1 MILLSLKERL
11 LFSRAYDRSREE
23 PAATVD
29 WDGGGREEPPFI
41 PRTGVVMTEASFQP
55 TETTPAWR
63 MAGMETLVP
72 LRLAQPD
79 SWAGHI
85 PFAFWIIGAHK
96 PRLLVELGVHTG
108 NSYCAFNQAVAHLG
122 LDTQSFGIDH
132 WLGDPQAGFYGED
145 VLAEL
150 RTHHDPL
157 YGQFSS
163 LLRMSFE
170 DGRGH
175 VTDGSVD
182 LLHIDGLHTYE
193 AVREDFE
200 TWRDKMSDRGIVLF
214 HDTDVHTGD
223 FGVWKFWEE
232 ISARYPSFEFKNSN
246 GLGVAY
252 VGTQP
257 IDDHDLAAL
266 FAAGDGPERDKIRT
280 YFMRLGAV
288 PITELRLAKVT
299 QDLGNVSLKWDAM
312 RADVG
317 EIEKDRLALRRERDA
332 LRQPAE
338 NWENLTLHCREG
350 LTVELPVLAT
360 IARRLYN
367 TDNPEA
373 LRDRHVLKRL
383 LTRVHEEGSCGYLRL
398 DRPRHEAFI
407 KDRVLSRLRPPPP
420 PPVSPPEEAPAPRPL
435 DPLRESG
442 LFDEDFYALSQEAR
456 NEGRDPLEHYLDV
469 GEAQGIQ
476 PSARFEPAYY
486 ARRYPDIRANG
497 MGLLRHY
504 AFFGQNE
511 GREGLSPAQRMVIPD
526 LDAPRNERVLVVL
539 HEASRTGAPIL
550 GCDIIQ
556 RLHEHRDVVV
566 LLKKGGPLRFSLEDL
581 GIPVIDLPPDAALT
595 REDMSAVGHR
605 LAETLRPSYAIANSA
620 ETRDIIAPLALA
632 GVGVIALI
640 HEFSAN
646 VRPPDQAHDILVWAH
661 RLVFPAQVVADSFLT
676 DHPYLA
682 QRHHEILPQG
692 LPLPP
697 SRITQSVS
705 ADDKTLSRLRP
716 QGCETDFLVV
726 GLGRVQLRK
735 GVDLFLTMASQVLR
749 AQPDARIRFAW
760 VGDGYSPDDGM
771 EFSTYLTDQ
780 INREG
785 LGDRFVLAG
794 EVDDLSK
801 VHAMTDLVVLT
812 SRLDP
817 MPNTSIE
824 ALSLGV
830 PVVCFDRASGIA
842 EVLSADDDTRALVV
856 PYLDTAAMARVVI
869 DLHADTNQRD
879 ALSQAARR
887 VASTRFDMAR
897 YVETL
902 DYMGQETHDAIKA
915 MDHDLTVISAAD
927 VFDSAFHSPV
937 GETLNDDE
945 ALKAYLLRNRLVGA
959 DSGNENHVGLRR
971 PFPGFNPL
979 AYAEAVGALDGDRD
993 PLALWLE
1000 AGRPTGPWLHPVIDL
1015 KTANSLVPAD
1025 AKVLLHGHFHYVD
1038 LVEDFLERLAA
1049 DGLVCDLV
1057 LTTTDEDRCIALRHL
1072 LEPRA
1077 NSRDQVMLVPNRG
1090 RDIGAFLTGLV
1101 DLVDQEY
1108 QIIGHVHGKK
1118 STHLGDGEVWR
1129 DFLWENLIGGQTRAA
1144 SAAVSA
1150 LLSDPTLGLVFP
1162 EDPNLCGWDL
1172 NLDIARDLSRRMG
1185 RETPLP
1191 RFPDWPNGTM
1201 FWARRKALAPLFS
1214 LGLDWTD
1221 YPEEPAPVDGT
1232 VLHALERL
1240 IPIAAEQAGLSFA
1253 TTHLRGVNR

>member
-1 MILLSLKERL
+1 
-11 LFSRAYDRSREE
+11 
-23 PAATVD
+23 
-29 WDGGGREEPPFI
+29 
-41 PRTGVVMTEASFQP
+41 MTQASFP
-55 TETTPAWR
+55 STEITPAWR
-63 MAGMETLVP
+63 KAGLETLVP

-108 NSYCAFNQAVAHLG
+108 NSYCAFNQAIAHLG
-122 LDTQSFGIDH
+122 LDTKSLGIDH

-145 VLAEL
+145 ILAEL

-157 YGQFSS
+157 YGRFSS

-170 DGRGH
+170 DGRTH
-175 VTDGSVD
+175 AADESVD
-182 LLHIDGLHTYE
+182 LLHIDGLHTYD

-214 HDTDVHTGD
+214 HDTTVHTGD

-232 ISARYPSFEFKNSN
+232 VSARYPSFEFKHSN

-252 VGTQP
+252 VGTKP
-257 IDDHDLAAL
+257 IKDPDLAAL
-266 FAAGDGPERDKIRT
+266 FAAGDSPEGDSIRA
-280 YFMRLGAV
+280 YFARLGEGSV
-288 PITELRLAKVT
+288 TQVRLTKVT
-299 QDLGNVSLKWDAM
+299 QDLEDVSRKWETM

-332 LRQPAE
+332 LRQRVARADD
-338 NWENLTLHCREG
+338 WEDLALHCREG
-350 LTVELPVLAT
+350 VTVELPVFAR
-360 IARRLYN
+360 IAHRLYN
-367 TDNPEA
+367 ADNPES
-373 LRDRHVLKRL
+373 LRDRHVLNRL
-383 LTRVHEEGSCGYLRL
+383 LTRLYEDGSCGYVRL
-398 DRPRHEAFI
+398 ERPRHEAFLE
-407 KDRVLSRLRPPPP
+407 DRFLSRLRPPPP
-420 PPVSPPEEAPAPRPL
+420 PPLPAPEEEPAPRPL

-442 LFDEDFYALSQEAR
+442 LFDEDFYVLSQEAR
-456 NEGRDPLEHYLDV
+456 NEGRDPLEHYLEI
-469 GEAQGIQ
+469 GEARGIQ

-486 ARRYPDIRANG
+486 ARRYPDVRAAG

-504 AFFGQNE
+504 ALFGQNE
-511 GREGLSPAQRMVIPD
+511 GREGLSPARRLVLPE
-526 LDAPRNERVLVVL
+526 LAPPRTERVLVVL

-550 GCDIIQ
+550 GWDLIQ
-556 RLHEHRDVVV
+556 RLHAHRDVVV
-566 LLKKGGPLRFSLEDL
+566 LLKKGGSLRPSLDDL
-581 GIPVIDLPPDAALT
+581 GVPVIDLPPDAALA
-595 REDMSAVGHR
+595 REDLNAVGQR

-646 VRPPDQAHDILVWAH
+646 VRPRDQVHDILVWAH
-661 RLVFPAQVVADSFLT
+661 RLVFPARVVADSFLT

-697 SRITQSVS
+697 RRMTQSAS
-705 ADDKTLSRLRP
+705 PDDPILARLRP

-735 GVDLFLTMASQVLR
+735 GVDLFLSMASQVLR
-749 AQPDARIRFAW
+749 ARPDARIRFAW
-760 VGDGYSPDDGM
+760 VGDGYSPDDWT
-771 EFSTYLTDQ
+771 EFPTYLTDQ

-785 LGDRFVLAG
+785 LDDRFILAG

-801 VHAMTDLVVLT
+801 VHAIADLVVLT

-842 EVLSADDDTRALVV
+842 EILSADEDTRTLVV
-856 PYLDTAAMARVVI
+856 PYLDTAAMARVVL
-869 DLHADTNQRD
+869 DLHATPDQRET
-879 ALSQAARR
+879 LSQAARR
-887 VASTRFDMAR
+887 VASARFDMTR

-902 DYMGQETHDAIKA
+902 DGLGRETRDTIKA
-915 MDHDLTVISAAD
+915 MEHDRAVISATT
-927 VFDSAFHSPV
+927 VFDPAFYRPV
-937 GETLNDDE
+937 GEPLNNDE
-945 ALKAYLLRNRLVGA
+945 ALKAYLLRNRLTA
-959 DSGNENHVGLRR
+959 KASGNQNHVGLRR

-979 AYAEAVGALDGDRD
+979 SYAEALGALDGDRD

-1000 AGRPTGPWLHPVIDL
+1000 AGRPAGPWLHPVIDL
-1015 KTANSLVPAD
+1015 KTADSAVPANT
-1025 AKVLLHGHFHYVD
+1025 KVLLHGHFHYVD
-1038 LVEDFLERLAA
+1038 LVEDFLGRLAA

-1057 LTTTDEDRCIALRHL
+1057 LTTTDEDRAIALRHL

-1077 NSRDQVMLVPNRG
+1077 NTRDLVRVVPNRG
-1090 RDIGAFLTGLV
+1090 RDIGAFLTGV
-1101 DLVDQEY
+1101 SDLLDQDY
-1108 QIIGHVHGKK
+1108 QILGHVHGKK
-1118 STHLGDGEVWR
+1118 SVHLGDGDLWR

-1150 LLSDPTLGLVFP
+1150 LLEDPDLGLIFP

-1172 NLDIARDLSRRMG
+1172 NGETAADLARRMG
-1185 RETPLP
+1185 RTEPLP

-1201 FWARRKALAPLFS
+1201 FWARREALAPLFT
-1214 LGLDWTD
+1214 LGLGWED
-1221 YPEEPAPVDGT
+1221 YPEEPAPVDGSL
-1232 VLHALERL
+1232 LHALERL
-1240 IPIAAEQAGLSFA
+1240 IPFAAERAGLAFA
-1253 TTHLRGVNR
+1253 TTHLPGVNR

>member
-1 MILLSLKERL
+1 
-11 LFSRAYDRSREE
+11 
-23 PAATVD
+23 
-29 WDGGGREEPPFI
+29 
-41 PRTGVVMTEASFQP
+41 MTQASFQP
-55 TETTPAWR
+55 TENTPAWR
-63 MAGMETLVP
+63 KAGMETLAP
-72 LRLAQPD
+72 LRLVQPD
-79 SWAGHI
+79 SWVGHI
-85 PFAFWIIGAHK
+85 PFAFWIVGAHK

-145 VLAEL
+145 VLADL

-157 YGQFSS
+157 YERRSS

-170 DGRGH
+170 AGRDH
-175 VTDGSVD
+175 VADGSVD

-200 TWRDKMSDRGIVLF
+200 TWHDKMSDRGIVLF

-232 ISARYPSFEFKNSN
+232 ISVRYPTFEFKNSN

-257 IDDHDLAAL
+257 IEAPDLAAL
-266 FAAGDGPERDKIRT
+266 FAAGDGPERDSIRT
-280 YFMRLGAV
+280 YFTRLGEGLV
-288 PITELRLAKVT
+288 TQLRLTKVT
-299 QDLGNVSLKWDAM
+299 QDLENVSLKWDAM

-317 EIEKDRLALRRERDA
+317 EIEKDRQALRRQRDA

-338 NWENLTLHCREG
+338 NWENLALHCREG
-350 LTVELPVLAT
+350 LTIELPVLAK
-360 IARRLYN
+360 IAQRLYN

-373 LRDRHVLKRL
+373 MRDRHLLNRL

-398 DRPRHEAFI
+398 ERSRYETFI
-407 KDRVLSRLRPPPP
+407 KDRVMSRLLPPPEK
-420 PPVSPPEEAPAPRPL
+420 SPAPRPL

-442 LFDEDFYALSQEAR
+442 LFDEDFYALTQVAR
-456 NEGRDPLEHYLDV
+456 DEGRDPLEHYLDV

-486 ARRYPDIRANG
+486 ARRYPDIHASG

-504 AFFGQNE
+504 VLFGQNE
-511 GREGLSPAQRMVIPD
+511 GREGLSPAKRMDIPD
-526 LDAPRNERVLVVL
+526 LGAPQSERVLVVL

-550 GCDIIQ
+550 GWDIIQ
-556 RLHEHRDVVV
+556 RLHEHREVVV
-566 LLKKGGPLRFSLEDL
+566 LLKKGGPLRLSLEDL
-581 GIPVIDLPPDAALT
+581 GILVIDLPSDAALT
-595 REDMSAVGHR
+595 REDIKAVGQR

-646 VRPPDQAHDILVWAH
+646 VRPRDQAHDILVWAH
-661 RLVFPAQVVADSFLT
+661 RLVFPARVVADSFLI

-692 LPLPP
+692 LPHPP
-697 SRITQSVS
+697 SRTTQTTSS
-705 ADDKTLSRLRP
+705 DDKILTLLRP
-716 QGCETDFLVV
+716 QGSEADFLVV
-726 GLGRVQLRK
+726 GMGRVQLRK
-735 GVDLFLTMASQVLR
+735 GVDLFLSMASQVLR
-749 AQPDARIRFAW
+749 ARPDARIRFAW
-760 VGDGYSPDDGM
+760 VGDGYSSDDST
-771 EFSTYLTDQ
+771 EFDTYLTDQ
-780 INREG
+780 INRAG
-785 LGDRFVLAG
+785 LDDHFVLAG
-794 EVDDLSK
+794 EVDDLAK
-801 VHAMTDLVVLT
+801 VHAIADLVVLT

-842 EVLSADDDTRALVV
+842 EVLSVDDDTRALVV
-856 PYLDTAAMARVVI
+856 PYLDTAAMARTVL
-869 DLHADTNQRD
+869 DLHTDTDQRE
-879 ALSQAARR
+879 ALSHAVRR
-887 VASTRFDMAR
+887 VASARFDMTR

-902 DYMGQETHDAIKA
+902 DCLGQEIRGNIKSMEHDR
-915 MDHDLTVISAAD
+915 TVISAAD
-927 VFDSAFHSPV
+927 VFDPAFHRPV

-945 ALKAYLLRNRLVGA
+945 ALKAYLLRNQLAGA

-1015 KTANSLVPAD
+1015 ESANSTVPAD

-1038 LVEDFLERLAA
+1038 LVEDFLKRLAA
-1049 DGLVCDLV
+1049 DGLVCDLI
-1057 LTTTDEDRCIALRHL
+1057 LTTTDEDRSIALHHL
-1072 LEPRA
+1072 LEARA
-1077 NSRDQVMLVPNRG
+1077 NSRDQVRVVPNRG
-1090 RDIGAFLTGLV
+1090 RDIGAFLTGLA

-1108 QIIGHVHGKK
+1108 QILGHVHGKK
-1118 STHLGDGEVWR
+1118 SVHLGDGDLWR
-1129 DFLWENLIGGQTRAA
+1129 GFLWENLIGGQTCAA

-1150 LLSDPTLGLVFP
+1150 LLSDPKLGLVFP

-1172 NLDIARDLSRRMG
+1172 NLDMAGDLSQRMG
-1185 RETPLP
+1185 RDTPLP

-1201 FWARRKALAPLFS
+1201 FWARREALVPLFS

-1240 IPIAAEQAGLSFA
+1240 IPVATEQAGLSFA